1 MTIIYKQ
8 AFAPQTL
15 TAGDVLA
22 YTVPNDTTA
31 HVRAATLH
39 NQSVTVVAAKIYIVP
54 SAGAV
59 GDAYKLV
66 SKSLAAGQSYL
77 CPEIINQVLKAGDKV
92 YISAENAN
100 AMLSVMEQVA

>member
-22 YTVPNDTTA
+22 YTVPSGTTA
-31 HVRAATLH
+31 HIRAATVH
-39 NQSVTVVAAKIYIVP
+39 NQSVTVVVAKVYVVP
-54 SAGAV
+54 SASSV

-66 SKSLAAGQSYL
+66 SKSLATDQSYL
-77 CPEIINQVLKAGDKV
+77 CPEIINHVLKAGDKV